1 MFNSVKSRFIFIVI
15 ISLFAMLVFIS
26 SLKFSLDKLQTYTHI
41 DKQVKALH
49 VQILNLRKD
58 EKNFFIRR
66 QMQYQEAFDK
76 DFKTLISTAES
87 LYIQIKELGFTG
99 EIVEDILASAQIYH
113 KAFKNIS
120 SAYITRGLTPELGLR
135 AKLSTSAKLLESTL
149 KNDAKA
155 HILLLQMRQAEKR
168 FFSRKDLN
176 FASQQNQ
183 YYDLLNNHLTSE
195 EEKLLLQEYQ
205 KSFKQSY
212 DLRMKIGIDNSQGYV
227 YNMLLSAQDIQEKI
241 DIGTQKIIPL
251 ITQER
256 ENLRQMTFI
265 VFSLTALILTLLIA
279 SSSRKLSLS
288 FDKFIHF
295 FQEAKQSHS
304 HLDAQ
309 KTDFS
314 EFSKLSVYANEMI
327 DARVKA
333 EQELQ
338 DLNLHLEERV
348 ADGIKEIK
356 ELNKEIVDTQKEV
369 VFTMG
374 AIGEARSKETGNH
387 VKRVAQYSYILAKN
401 YGLSQRECDVLKEAS
416 PMHDIGKIAIPDSVL
431 NKPGSFT
438 PEERRVIETHA
449 DLGHEML
456 RHSSR
461 ELLQAASIVSYEHH
475 EKYNGKGYPRG
486 LKGEDIHIYGRIT
499 ALADVFDALGSDR
512 CYKKAWEDERIFKM
526 FEEERGEHFD
536 PKLLDCFFDN
546 LDEILSVR
554 DKYKDIYEEA

>member
-15 ISLFAMLVFIS
+15 ISLVSMLVFIG
-26 SLKFSLDKLQTYTHI
+26 SLKFSLDKLHAYTYI
-41 DKQVKALH
+41 DKQVEALH
-49 VQILNLRKD
+49 VEILDLRKD
-58 EKNFFIRR
+58 EKNFFIRKE
-66 QMQYQEAFDK
+66 MQYQDKFDK
-76 DFKTLISTAES
+76 DFKTFISTAEA
-87 LYIQIKELGFTG
+87 IGQKVKTLGYTG
-99 EIVEDILASAQIYH
+99 ETIENILASVKIYH

-120 SAYITRGLTPELGLR
+120 KAYITRGLTPELGLQKKLNDK
-135 AKLSTSAKLLESTL
+135 AKQLENIVQNNPSQYVL
-149 KNDAKA
+149 F
-155 HILLLQMRQAEKR
+155 LQMRQAEKN
-168 FFSRKDLN
+168 FFIQKDIT
-176 FASQQNQ
+176 FATQHKQ
-183 YYDLLNNHLTSE
+183 YYTRLQKLLTSTE
-195 EEKLLLQEYQ
+195 QRRILQAYQ
-205 KSFKQSY
+205 KGFTHSF
-212 DLRMKIGIDNSQGYV
+212 DLRMQIGIDNTQGYV
-227 YNMLLSAQDIQEKI
+227 YDMLLSAQDIEEKI
-241 DIGTQKIIPL
+241 DIGTKQLIPL

-256 ENLRQMTFI
+256 ENLRKITFLI
-265 VFSLTALILTLLIA
+265 FSLTALTLILLIA
-279 SSSRKLSLS
+279 SSSRKLSMS
-288 FDKFIHF
+288 FDKFIQF
-295 FQEAKQSHS
+295 FQEAKQSYS
-304 HLDAQ
+304 HLDA
-309 KTDFS
+309 KKSDFT

-327 DARVKA
+327 DARIKA
-333 EQELQ
+333 EEELQ

-348 ADGIKEIK
+348 AEGIKEIQ
-356 ELNKEIVDTQKEV
+356 ELNKEIIDTQKEV

-401 YGLSQRECDVLKEAS
+401 YGLSQHECDVLKEAS

-438 PEERRVIETHA
+438 PEERKIIETHA

-475 EKYNGKGYPRG
+475 EKYNGQGYPRG
-486 LKGEDIHIYGRIT
+486 LKADEIHIYGRIT

-512 CYKKAWEDERIFKM
+512 CYKKAWEDEKIFKM

>member
-15 ISLFAMLVFIS
+15 ISLLSMLVFIS
-26 SLKFSLDKLQTYTHI
+26 SLKFSLDKLHTYTYI
-41 DKQVKALH
+41 DKQVENLH
-49 VQILNLRKD
+49 VQILQLRKD

-66 QMQYQEAFDK
+66 QMNYQDAFDK
-76 DFKTLISTAES
+76 DFETFIATTES
-87 LYIQIKELGFTG
+87 IGEHVKKLGFTG
-99 EIVEDILASAQIYH
+99 EVVENVLTSARAYH

-120 SAYITRGLTPELGLR
+120 SAYITRGLNPELGLR
-135 AKLSTSAKLLESTL
+135 AALRKNAQLLESTL
-149 KNDAKA
+149 QNSPKA
-155 HILLLQMRQAEKR
+155 HVLLLQMRQAEKNFFLRRDLR
-168 FFSRKDLN
+168 FAVK
-176 FASQQNQ
+176 QNQ
-183 YYDLLNNHLTSE
+183 YYDRLNELINSKN
-195 EEKLLLQEYQ
+195 EKHLLQNYQ
-205 KSFKQSY
+205 KSFQDSY
-212 DLRMKIGIDNSQGYV
+212 NLRMSIGIDNSQGYV
-227 YNMLLSAQDIQEKI
+227 FNMLVSAQDIEKQI
-241 DIGTQKIIPL
+241 DIGTQKILPL
-251 ITQER
+251 IAQER
-256 ENLRQMTFI
+256 KNLRQMTFI
-265 VFSLTALILTLLIA
+265 VFTLTALVLTLLIA

-288 FDKFIHF
+288 FDKFIRF
-295 FQEAKQSHS
+295 FKEAKASHS
-304 HLDAQ
+304 HFNAQ
-309 KTDFS
+309 KTDFN

-338 DLNLHLEERV
+338 DLNLHLEDRV
-348 ADGIKEIK
+348 KEGIKEIQ

-387 VKRVAQYSYILAKN
+387 VKRVAQYSYILAKS
-401 YGLSQRECDVLKEAS
+401 YGLSQHECDVLKEAS

-438 PEERRVIETHA
+438 SEERKVIETHA

-486 LKGEDIHIYGRIT
+486 LKGEEIHIYGRIT

-512 CYKKAWEDERIFKM
+512 CYKKAWEDEKIFSM
-526 FEEERGEHFD
+526 FKEERGEHFD
-536 PKLLDCFFDN
+536 PKLLDCFFEN